1 MNILKSIFRT
11 AKESR
16 TNSDQC
22 LNKILER
29 SLAKERKIVRKEIDK
44 AEITGEVYTTIYL
57 NYEGRIRE
65 EVYYS
70 LKEELLREGYA
81 VSKLVPIGNGIT
93 KFTVSW

>member
-1 MNILKSIFRT
+1 MNILSSILRT

-22 LNKILER
+22 LNTILER
-29 SLAKERKIVRKEIDK
+29 SLVKERKIILKEIDK
-44 AEITGEVYTTIYL
+44 AVSQGEVCTTIYL
-57 NYEGRIRE
+57 DYKGRIRE

-70 LKEELLREGYA
+70 LKEELLRGGYA

-93 KFTVSW
+93 KFNISW